1 MTVAPAFITAITPLD
16 EILAAHADV
25 LGGDFVG
32 YRNHAYRVANICA
45 ALSAADP
52 VALHK
57 IAIAA
62 ALHDLGIWTDGTFDY
77 LPPSVRLATG
87 HLARAGLAD
96 WTAEI
101 TAMILQH
108 HKLTRWQGPA
118 GWLVEPFRRAD
129 WADVTR
135 GVLARGVPLGL
146 IGALNATW
154 PSAGFHRRLVEL
166 EFGQLRAHPLNPL
179 PMLRL

>member
-62 ALHDLGIWTDGTFDY
+62 ALHDLGSGPTAPSTTCRRRSASRPGISPAPGSPTG
-77 LPPSVRLATG
+77 PPRSPR
-87 HLARAGLAD
+87 
-96 WTAEI
+96 
-101 TAMILQH
+101 
-108 HKLTRWQGPA
+108 
-118 GWLVEPFRRAD
+118 
-129 WADVTR
+129 
-135 GVLARGVPLGL
+135 
-146 IGALNATW
+146 
-154 PSAGFHRRLVEL
+154 
-166 EFGQLRAHPLNPL
+166 
-179 PMLRL
+179 